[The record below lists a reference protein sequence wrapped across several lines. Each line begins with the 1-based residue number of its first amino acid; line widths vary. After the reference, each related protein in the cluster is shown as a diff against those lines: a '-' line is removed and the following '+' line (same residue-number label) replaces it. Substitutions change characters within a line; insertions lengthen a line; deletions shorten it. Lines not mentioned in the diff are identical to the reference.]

1 MSNVLNRTTKE
12 YRESANEPDF
22 PQANWIWNLD
32 LSAVSGFDS
41 RYRTITGDVVTLMTL
56 AERNAVDA
64 ALSVA
69 SRDSVAAELD
79 QIENIPRAVVLVI
92 RDELNLHADKMNS
105 ILTAIDTSTTYATL
119 KTNIA
124 AIV

>member
-22 PQANWIWNLD
+22 PQANWIWNPD

-41 RYRTITGDVVTLMTL
+41 RYWTITGDVVTLMTL

-64 ALSVA
+64 ALVVT
-69 SRDSVAAELD
+69 SRDSVATDLD
-79 QIENIPRAVVLVI
+79 QVENVL
-92 RDELNLHADKMNS
+92 REWCWLSGMNS
-105 ILTAIDTSTTYATL
+105 IYTQTI
-119 KTNIA
+119 
-124 AIV
+124 